1 VVLNVYTIQKS
12 LCPVDTYENYLSA
25 AIRCQD
31 HLANVAKDGSL
42 AARYVLI
49 LRDLKW
55 QVLKQ
60 SERMQ
65 RESNIEAVELD
76 VNSQQAAETF

>member
-1 VVLNVYTIQKS
+1 MVLNVYTIQKS
-12 LCPVDTYENYLSA
+12 PCPVDTYENYLSA

-31 HLANVAKDGSL
+31 HLANGSL

-76 VNSQQAAETF
+76 INSQQAAETF